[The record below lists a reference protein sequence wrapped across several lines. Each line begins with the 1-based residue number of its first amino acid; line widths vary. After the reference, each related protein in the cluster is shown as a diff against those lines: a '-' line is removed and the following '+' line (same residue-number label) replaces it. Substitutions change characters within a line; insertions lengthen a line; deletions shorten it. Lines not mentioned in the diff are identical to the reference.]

1 MAAIDTNVL
10 VRLCMSDDPEQC
22 RRAQDFVQRNAPV
35 FASQLSVLELAWVLG
50 SVYER
55 PKQTIIQ
62 ALRALLDNQDLNP
75 EVPTVIESALDRW
88 EGSSAD
94 FADCFILESIQAQG
108 QSPLAT
114 FDRKLGK
121 LPGTVLI

>member
-10 VRLCMSDDPEQC
+10 VRLCMSDDPEQGK
-22 RRAQDFVQRNAPV
+22 RANDFVQRNAPV

-50 SVYER
+50 SIYEH
-55 PKQTIIQ
+55 PKQIIIQ
-62 ALRALLDNQDLNP
+62 ALRALLDNQELIL
-75 EVPTVIESALDRW
+75 EVPTVLESALDRW

-108 QSPLAT
+108 QAPLAT

>member
-10 VRLCMSDDPEQC
+10 VRLCMSDDREQC
-22 RRAQDFVQRNAPV
+22 NRGQDFVQRNAPV
-35 FASQLSVLELAWVLG
+35 FASQLSMLELAWVLG
-50 SVYER
+50 SVYQR
-55 PKQTIIQ
+55 PKPIIIQ

-75 EVPTVIESALDRW
+75 EVPTVLESALDRW
-88 EGSSAD
+88 EESSAD
-94 FADCFILESIQAQG
+94 FADCFILESVQAQG
-108 QSPLAT
+108 QAPLAT